1 MTRFHLNFNREEAL
15 KYQLQITSEL
25 LRVNEEDLHG
35 LQKQAEN
42 TKKMREMVTG
52 CPDTWKPLLS
62 LMKPT
67 PGQVEAEKYL
77 CFQEKI
83 VQFLTAKKQAIVM
96 VIEDQKDPKV
106 KCFNF
111 KTFNFCFKIWA
122 SQHFHEMT
130 LVDELKKIFPKRSKK
145 VLKDL
150 FDKMQLSETS
160 DGSQFQVRGLS

>member
-1 MTRFHLNFNREEAL
+1 MTRFHLNFDREEAL

-25 LRVNEEDLHG
+25 LQVHEKDLQG

-42 TKKMREMVTG
+42 TKTMREMVTG

-77 CFQEKI
+77 SFQEKI
-83 VQFLTAKKQAIVM
+83 VQFLKAKKTAIEM

-106 KCFNF
+106 
-111 KTFNFCFKIWA
+111 
-122 SQHFHEMT
+122 
-130 LVDELKKIFPKRSKK
+130 RS
-145 VLKDL
+145 L
-150 FDKMQLSETS
+150 
-160 DGSQFQVRGLS
+160 